1 MIKHHD
7 HNIKSGVLSINMG
20 PKGSYV
26 INKQSPNKQIW
37 WSSPIRLMYNEGIM
51 NSGPKRFEYNG
62 ADKKWY
68 EVAELDGV
76 KNTRQVKED
85 INSLFTKEIKSLFG
99 VDLKF

>member
-1 MIKHHD
+1 MI
-7 HNIKSGVLSINMG
+7 
-20 PKGSYV
+20 
-26 INKQSPNKQIW
+26 
-37 WSSPIRLMYNEGIM
+37 
-51 NSGPKRFEYNG
+51 SGPKRFEYNG